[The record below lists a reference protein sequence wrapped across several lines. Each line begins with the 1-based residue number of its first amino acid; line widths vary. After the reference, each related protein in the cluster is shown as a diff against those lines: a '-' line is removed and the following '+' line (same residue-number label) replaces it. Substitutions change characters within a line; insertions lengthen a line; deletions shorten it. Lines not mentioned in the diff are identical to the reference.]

1 MIGNSDNSH
10 DFFLDFLVPFHSR
23 QDRVM
28 MLNFTLNL
36 NNYSGDTA
44 DEENIGFVYRGL
56 LYNDQLIL
64 GFNTFLDTR
73 QTIYNNRFYRVG
85 IGLEAMSQWLDFRAN
100 YYHPTSDEARTP
112 ALDRFSSGGPTGTL
126 VTLGFEE
133 PLKGWDA
140 ELGALVPLLS
150 NYLETRVIFGLYG
163 YYSSFVDDI
172 YGRKARIELR
182 PNNLLTFN
190 AEFNDDD
197 ISSSTYLGGYLTI
210 PIPFSGKASDIFNLD
225 NSFGQGSRD
234 LKARMYD
241 KTERDR
247 HVKILSGPIGP
258 TVPYGEISP
267 GTTTTTV
274 PATTTTT
281 TVPATTT
288 TTTVPATT
296 TTTTVPAT
304 TTTTTVPPTTTS
316 TTTTSTSTTSTTSTT
331 VPFFESCEIPCEGG
345 ANSAKECYNKPK
357 NVCQKCKDDPLATDP
372 PNYCN

>member
-1 MIGNSDNSH
+1 MIFSVSLLSSSSIATEDPVDSEKASPLGLIVRPGTMIGNSDNSH
-10 DFFLDFLVPFHSR
+10 DFFLDFLVPFDRR

-28 MLNFTLNL
+28 MLNFSLNL

-73 QTIYNNRFYRVG
+73 QTIYNNRFYQVG
-85 IGLEAMSQWLDFRAN
+85 IGLEAMSQWFDFRAN
-100 YYHPTSDEARTP
+100 YYHPTSDAVRTT
-112 ALDRFSSGGPTGTL
+112 ALDRFSPGGPTGTL

-140 ELGALVPLLS
+140 ELGVLVPLLS

-163 YYSSFVDDI
+163 YNSSFVDDI
-172 YGRKARIELR
+172 YGEKVRIELR
-182 PNNLLTFN
+182 PNDFLTFN

-197 ISSSTYLGGYLTI
+197 VSSSTYLGGYLTI

-225 NSFGQGSRD
+225 YSFGQGSRD

-241 KTERDR
+241 KIERDR

-258 TVPYGEISP
+258 TVPYGEIP
-267 GTTTTTV
+267 QGTTTTTV
-274 PATTTTT
+274 P
-281 TVPATTT
+281 PA
-288 TTTVPATT
+288 
-296 TTTTVPAT
+296 
-304 TTTTTVPPTTTS
+304 TTTTTVPPA
-316 TTTTSTSTTSTTSTT
+316 TTTTTVPPATTTTT
-331 VPFFESCEIPCEGG
+331 VPP
-345 ANSAKECYNKPK
+345 
-357 NVCQKCKDDPLATDP
+357 ATTTTTVP
-372 PNYCN
+372 PATTTT